1 MSWKS
6 RVLLNGRLS
15 EIITIDGDRPSHPM
29 DIRAL
34 ISRLEQERDKG
45 AKTVDLDG
53 LATLHIDGKVLMTTE
68 SQI

>member
-15 EIITIDGDRPSHPM
+15 EIITIDGDRPSHQT

-34 ISRLEQERDKG
+34 INRLEQERDKG

-53 LATLHIDGKVLMTTE
+53 LATLHIYGKVLMTTE

>member
-1 MSWKS
+1 MAWKS
-6 RVLLNGRLS
+6 RVFLNGRLS
-15 EIITIDGDRPSHPM
+15 EILTIDNDRPSHQM
-29 DIRAL
+29 DIQAL
-34 ISRLEQERDKG
+34 INRLELERDKG

>member
-15 EIITIDGDRPSHPM
+15 EIITIDGDRPSHQT

-34 ISRLEQERDKG
+34 INRLEQERDKG